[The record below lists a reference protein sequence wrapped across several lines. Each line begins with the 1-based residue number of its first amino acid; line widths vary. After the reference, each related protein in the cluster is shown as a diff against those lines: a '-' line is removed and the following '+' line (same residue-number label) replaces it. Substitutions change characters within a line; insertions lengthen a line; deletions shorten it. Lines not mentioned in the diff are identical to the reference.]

1 MTNCDRVNKHFRIL
15 DYAPSSIFIIN
26 KDFKVLF
33 WNKCIVKWTGILPSE
48 IEGKDIRT
56 YYKHLSKPAYQSRI
70 EVIFSGGPPAVFSS
84 QLHSQLIPCRLP
96 SGAPRVQKTVVTPV
110 PSESEDELCALFSI
124 EDVSAL
130 STRIN
135 DFKKMRDTALKEVK
149 QREIAEEELTL
160 QNNVLNSVL
169 SASPVGIVLIEN
181 NEIQWGNS
189 AFQDIFNVK
198 EEAEYKGHT
207 TEEFYATTDEYI
219 RVGKEIIAKAQGTKM
234 IELDAEFKRKDET
247 FTGHIMMSC
256 LDDKDYFKKIIVT
269 VFDLTSRIKSEND
282 KIQKE
287 KLQGVLE
294 MAGAVCHEMNQPIM
308 AITGYSE
315 LLMCSLS
322 EDDSS
327 YDKIKK
333 IYTQSQRTGEITRR
347 LMNLTKYET
356 VDYADG
362 EKILDIAPH
371 PVSSESSSDKPV

>member
-1 MTNCDRVNKHFRIL
+1 MADCDRVNKHFRVL

-26 KDFKVLF
+26 KDFTVLF
-33 WNKCIVKWTGILPSE
+33 WNKCIIEWTDIQPSE

-56 YYKHLSKPAYQSRI
+56 FFKHLGKPAYQSRI
-70 EVIFSGGPPAVFSS
+70 EAIFHGGPPVVFSS
-84 QLHSQLIPCRLP
+84 QLHGQLIPCKLP
-96 SGAPRVQKTVVTPV
+96 GGAPRIQKTVVTPV
-110 PSESEDELCALFSI
+110 PSETGDELFALFSM
-124 EDVSAL
+124 EDVSTL
-130 STRIN
+130 STRIS

-149 QREIAEEELTL
+149 QREIAEDKLTL

-181 NEIQWGNS
+181 NKIQWANS
-189 AFQDIFNVK
+189 AFQNIFNVK
-198 EEAEYKGHT
+198 DEADYKGHT
-207 TEEFYATTDEYI
+207 TEEFYATKDEYI
-219 RVGKEIIAKAQGTKM
+219 RVGKEIIAHAPDNKM
-234 IELDAEFKRKDET
+234 IELDAEFKRNDST
-247 FTGHIMMSC
+247 FTAHLMLSC
-256 LDDKDYFKKIIVT
+256 LDEKDFFKKIIVT
-269 VFDLTSRIKSEND
+269 VFDLTSRIKSEKD

-315 LLMCSLS
+315 LLMRSLS
-322 EDDSS
+322 EEDPS

-362 EKILDIAPH
+362 EKILNIAPH
-371 PVSSESSSDKPV
+371 PVYSESSSDKPV